1 MSSLADRLR
10 GVLAPAGGPKGPP
23 LHDVQHRRGGPSGPP
38 DPAEILG
45 GEWRESCG
53 RKFLVVDRKYSPGY
67 RHGRVSVADCLPP
80 WARFELLGGTNGQT
94 LFLDLETTGLA
105 GGAGTYAF
113 LVGCGWFDGGV
124 FRLRQFFLA
133 DFGAERAL
141 LEAVGELAGN
151 LACIVTYL
159 SLIHI

>member
-10 GVLAPAGGPKGPP
+10 GVVGGPKGLP
-23 LHDVQHRRGGPSGPP
+23 LRHTEDVHQEIERRGGPSGPP

-45 GEWRESCG
+45 GDWREARG
-53 RKFLVVDRKYSPGY
+53 RKFLIVDRKYSPGY

-80 WARFELLGGTNGQT
+80 WPRLDLLASGGSGEFGKS

-113 LVGCGWFDGGV
+113 LVGCGWFDGGP

-133 DFGAERAL
+133 DFAAERAL
-141 LEAVGELAGN
+141 LESVAELAEGI
-151 LACIVTYL
+151 A
-159 SLIHI
+159 